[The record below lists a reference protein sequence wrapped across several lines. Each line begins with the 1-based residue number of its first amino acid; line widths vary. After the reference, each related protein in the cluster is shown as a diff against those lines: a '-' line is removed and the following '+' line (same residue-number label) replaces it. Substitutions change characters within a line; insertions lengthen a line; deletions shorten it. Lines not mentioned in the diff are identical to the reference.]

1 MGAPKREDIT
11 EKDVQGLKF
20 FDKIITMLDS
30 LHQVGTERDRAGNR
44 TLHMDQ
50 HCALMLL
57 YLFNPIVSSLRA
69 IQQASELKN
78 VQKKLRCSRASLG
91 SLSESVA
98 VFDPERIK
106 PIIEQLNAKIQ
117 PVNRNDKFKSIKGQ
131 ITLVDGSLVKVL
143 PWLSR
148 AMLQKPTDK
157 NEIRMHTFF
166 HAEKYVPEK
175 IIVTAGTGR
184 GKDDER
190 EITEKNLEVDHVY
203 VMDRGYAKF
212 TLLNAIADIGSSYAC
227 RFRDNLRY
235 RVVESRELTEDDIEA
250 GVLSDQIIEAGLT
263 TSKAGRPNHKM
274 RLVTIR
280 TKPHARRGG
289 HRKPNQTGGEP
300 SDGILR
306 IVTNLLD
313 VPAHVIGELYRC
325 RWQIE
330 TFFRFLKHL
339 LGCRHLV
346 STSRNGIEIQLY
358 MAIIAC
364 MLISLWSGR
373 KPTKRTYEMVCYFF
387 MGMADEEELLAH
399 IAKLKP
405 HEA

>member
-1 MGAPKREDIT
+1 MGAPKRKNIA

-20 FDKIITMLDS
+20 FDQIMSLLDS
-30 LHQVGTERDRAGNR
+30 LHDVGTQRDRAGNR

-57 YLFNPIVSSLRA
+57 FLFNPIVSSLRA

-78 VQKKLRCSRASLG
+78 IQKKLGCSRASLG

-106 PIIEQLNAKIQ
+106 PIIEQLSEKLS
-117 PVNRNDKFKSIKGQ
+117 PVNRNDKFKNIKGD
-131 ITLVDGSLVKVL
+131 ITLVDGSLTKVL
-143 PWLSR
+143 PWLSQT
-148 AMLQKPTDK
+148 MLQKSTDK

-166 HAEKYVPEK
+166 QAEKYVPEK
-175 IIVTAGTGR
+175 IIVTGGTGR
-184 GKDDER
+184 GEDDER
-190 EITEKNLEVDHVY
+190 AITEKHLQKDHVY

-212 TLLNAIADIGSSYAC
+212 ALFNAIDATESSYAC
-227 RFRDNLRY
+227 RIRDNSRY
-235 RVVESRELTEDDIEA
+235 GVIRDRPLCDEDIEA
-250 GVLSDQIIEAGLT
+250 GVTQDAIVNIGTGMPEKQ
-263 TSKAGRPNHKM
+263 RPDHPI
-274 RLVTIR
+274 RIVTIR
-280 TKPHARRGG
+280 TTPHDKRP
-289 HRKPNQTGGEP
+289 HRKAGQTGGP
-300 SDGILR
+300 LSDGEIR
-306 IVTNLLD
+306 IATNLLN

-330 TFFRFLKHL
+330 TFFRFLKHI

-346 STSRNGIEIQLY
+346 STQRNGIEIQLY

-364 MLISLWSGR
+364 MLISLWTGR